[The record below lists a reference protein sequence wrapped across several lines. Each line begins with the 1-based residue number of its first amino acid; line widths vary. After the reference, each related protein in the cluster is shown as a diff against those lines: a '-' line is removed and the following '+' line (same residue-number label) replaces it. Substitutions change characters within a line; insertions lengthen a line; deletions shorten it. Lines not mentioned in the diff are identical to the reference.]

1 MSVVGFPA
9 PQKNPTKRLDEIDL
23 TNTADLGKPYI
34 DVNSPLDCKP
44 PRVEVYETR
53 EQMKESEKNDFSRYQ
68 DTSPAAKLLQS
79 AASLI
84 DGDRHKQH
92 GDRHENF
99 GTIAAYWTVLFGIDI
114 QAWQVARAFE
124 LAKIA
129 RDVNGSANEDNAVDA
144 AAYSAL
150 SWELRKK

>member
-1 MSVVGFPA
+1 MSIVDFPTQ
-9 PQKNPTKRLDEIDL
+9 PKIPSKRLDEIEL
-23 TNTADLGKPYI
+23 ANTPDLGKPYI
-34 DVNSPLDCKP
+34 DVNDPLDCKP
-44 PRVEVYETR
+44 PKVEVYETR
-53 EQMKESEKNDFSRYQ
+53 SQMRAAEKNDFSRYQ

-84 DGDRHKQH
+84 DGDRHNQH

-129 RDVNGSANEDNAVDA
+129 RDVNGTANEDNAVDA

-150 SWELRKK
+150 SWELRRK